1 MKFLWTTI
9 HVNNMDESL
18 NFYKDVVGLKLKERF
33 ISNPGM
39 EIAFLGDEETKIEL
53 ICNKNLKSTMDA
65 GKAIS
70 LGFKV
75 DSVDDKIEFIKKIGI
90 DIKSG
95 PIQPNPSIKYFFV
108 LDPNGVKIQFV
119 EQFE

>member
-1 MKFLWTTI
+1 
-9 HVNNMDESL
+9 
-18 NFYKDVVGLKLKERF
+18 
-33 ISNPGM
+33 M

-95 PIQPNPSIKYFFV
+95 PIQPNPSLKYFFV

-119 EQFE
+119 EQLE